1 MGVFLVVILQKC
13 ANIMSHFEALT
24 DKNIHRYLLS
34 KHLDKLKFSILLR
47 QEKKMQ
53 NVQTEPKIYFG

>member
-1 MGVFLVVILQKC
+1 MFLGVTLQKC
-13 ANIMSHFEALT
+13 ANEMSHFEALT
-24 DKNIHRYLLS
+24 DKNIHRYLFS
-34 KHLDKLKFSILLR
+34 KQLDKLQFSILLR

>member
-1 MGVFLVVILQKC
+1 MFLEVTLQKC
-13 ANIMSHFEALT
+13 ANEMSHFEALT
-24 DKNIHRYLLS
+24 DKNTHGYLHFEQS
-34 KHLDKLKFSILLR
+34 DKLQFSILLR